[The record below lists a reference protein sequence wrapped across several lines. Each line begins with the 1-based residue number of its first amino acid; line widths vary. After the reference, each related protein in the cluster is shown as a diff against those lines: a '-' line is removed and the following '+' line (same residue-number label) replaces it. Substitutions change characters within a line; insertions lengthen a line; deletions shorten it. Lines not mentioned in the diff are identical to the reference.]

1 MRLALNAIASLAA
14 CAFLLVGSAA
24 GQTLLPPPAPEQMP
38 RVATPPVPGIMVT
51 PPRLAPQRPPQA
63 SPVEMPQPESC
74 PANSEKLDLIG

>member
-24 GQTLLPPPAPEQMP
+24 GQTGLPPAPEQMP
-38 RVATPPVPGIMVT
+38 RVATPPLPGIVVT
-51 PPRLAPQRPPQA
+51 PPRFVPQRPPQA
-63 SPVEMPQPESC
+63 SPIEDPQPESC

>member
-1 MRLALNAIASLAA
+1 MRLALNAIASLAV

-24 GQTLLPPPAPEQMP
+24 GQTLPHPATEQMP

-63 SPVEMPQPESC
+63 SPVEIPQPESC